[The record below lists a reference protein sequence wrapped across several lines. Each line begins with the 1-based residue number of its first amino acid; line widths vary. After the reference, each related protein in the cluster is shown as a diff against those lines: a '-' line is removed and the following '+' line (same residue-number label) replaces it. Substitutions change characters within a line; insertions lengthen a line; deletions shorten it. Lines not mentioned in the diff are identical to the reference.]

1 MQPVGI
7 VQHGFQSFYLYGA
20 AAPTSGERFFQER
33 PALNADQFQRFLDAF
48 SQAFADSLN
57 ILVLDK
63 SGAHTARRL
72 TLPGN
77 VRLVFLPP
85 YSPELNPIERVW
97 RDLKDALA
105 WRLFSDL
112 AALQAAV
119 TRLLDAYDDPTVQS
133 LTGAAYLVNAIH
145 ALCS

>member
-77 VRLVFLPP
+77 VRLVLLPP

>member
-1 MQPVGI
+1 MI
-7 VQHGFQSFYLYGA
+7 GA
-20 AAPTSGERFFQER
+20 VAPTSGERFFLES

-48 SQAFADSLN
+48 SQAFAASLN
-57 ILVLDK
+57 ILVLDT

-72 TLPGN
+72 TIPEN

-85 YSPELNPIERVW
+85 YCPELNPIERVW
-97 RDLKDALA
+97 RDLKDELA
-105 WRLFSDL
+105 WREFADL

-133 LTGAAYLVNAIH
+133 LTGAAYLVDAVH